1 MADKQHERQDHDV
14 QLPDLTRPEARH
26 EASDIDIWQVGKFAI
41 ALAFLCVFSFA
52 LLFGL
57 FKYFQSQTGGPIS
70 KYGLNVDARRLPPEP
85 RLQSAPITDLKE
97 MRAAEDK
104 ILHSYGW
111 IDQQHGIVRVPI
123 DRAIDLLAQRGLPSR
138 PQNGPQ
144 SASNATV
151 PTESGLG
158 PIMNQV
164 GGPLASQTASA
175 ATTAAPAQPAAHAPN
190 APPNAGAPAPGAG
203 RGPGEAH

>member
-1 MADKQHERQDHDV
+1 MADNEHERQEHDI
-14 QLPDLTRPEARH
+14 QLPDLTQPDSRH
-26 EASDIDIWQVGKFAI
+26 ESSDINVWTVGKFAV
-41 ALAFLCVFSFA
+41 ALGILCVFSLA

-57 FKYFQSQTGGPIS
+57 FKYFQSITGGPMS
-70 KYGLNVDARRLPPEP
+70 GQDLNVDARRLPPEP
-85 RLQSAPITDLKE
+85 RLQQAPITDLHE

-104 ILHSYGW
+104 ILNSYGW

-151 PTESGLG
+151 PHESGLG
-158 PIMNQV
+158 PIMTQP
-164 GGPLASQTASA
+164 GGPLAPQLANGGASA
-175 ATTAAPAQPAAHAPN
+175 APPPAAAN
-190 APPNAGAPAPGAG
+190 ANPPRAG
-203 RGPGEAH
+203 ESH